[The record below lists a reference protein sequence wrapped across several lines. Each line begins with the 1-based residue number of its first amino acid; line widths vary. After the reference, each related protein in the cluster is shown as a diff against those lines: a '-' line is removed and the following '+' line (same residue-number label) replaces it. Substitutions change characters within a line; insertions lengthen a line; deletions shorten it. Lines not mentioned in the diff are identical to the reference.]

1 MRQKWSLL
9 LIAGLLLVFFAP
21 ATAPRLSYGALFGS
35 GQFQGEHAPS
45 GDGGVRRYATGTY
58 NPAARTHVI
67 GYPVWHRP
75 PFWGEC
81 LYTAI
86 HQRHR

>member
-1 MRQKWSLL
+1 MRQKWGLL

-35 GQFQGEHAPS
+35 GQFQGEHASS

-58 NPAARTHVI
+58 NPAARRFGVNVYTLQYTNGIVNRNVVI
-67 GYPVWHRP
+67 S
-75 PFWGEC
+75 FSNC
-81 LYTAI
+81 
-86 HQRHR
+86 